1 MGVGSV
7 RRRLVVDDGMD
18 FILVWGVRGRAD
30 AQNAVGRPVV
40 TR

>member
-7 RRRLVVDDGMD
+7 RRRLVDDDGLD
-18 FILVWGVRGRAD
+18 FSRVRGVRGKAD
-30 AQNAVGRPVV
+30 AQNAVGTPVV